1 MVLSPSGRRTDPRD
15 HLISARRGPSSE
27 PGQLAPNAILDKIL
41 GRRKTQLRTQ
51 LEMPKRVDRAVG
63 SFHSRLFV

>member
-1 MVLSPSGRRTDPRD
+1 MVLSPSGRRADPRD
-15 HLISARRGPSSE
+15 HPICARRGPSSE
-27 PGQLAPNAILDKIL
+27 PGPNAILDKIL

-51 LEMPKRVDRAVG
+51 LEMPKRADRAVG